1 MTPQEYAQKTAEGMS
16 NLTLEEQ
23 NECVKYI
30 IQELLR
36 VRENQIQK
44 IESEAEE
51 IRKSTETLRRHLK
64 IQKI

>member
-1 MTPQEYAQKTAEGMS
+1 MTAKEYAQKTAQGMS

-23 NECVKYI
+23 NECIKYI

-36 VRENQIQK
+36 FRECEIKK
-44 IESEAEE
+44 IESQSEE

-64 IQKI
+64 I

>member
-1 MTPQEYAQKTAEGMS
+1 MNMTAKEYAQKTAQGMS

-23 NECVKYI
+23 NECIKYI

-36 VRENQIQK
+36 FRECEIKK
-44 IESEAEE
+44 IESQSEE

-64 IQKI
+64 I

>member
-23 NECVKYI
+23 NECIKYI

-44 IESEAEE
+44 IESEADE

-64 IQKI
+64 L

>member
-44 IESEAEE
+44 IESEADE

-64 IQKI
+64 I

>member
-16 NLTLEEQ
+16 NLTLDEQ

-64 IQKI
+64 I